1 MQLFEKQ
8 GMWFGKKTM
17 CPVFCITTVKYQTIL
32 RRNYKIINIS
42 MKHVENTNRIGKN
55 HTIYFEKMLAILFGI
70 LYNVTQVD

>member
-8 GMWFGKKTM
+8 GMWFVKKTM

-32 RRNYKIINIS
+32 RQNYKIINIS

-70 LYNVTQVD
+70 LYNVSQVD